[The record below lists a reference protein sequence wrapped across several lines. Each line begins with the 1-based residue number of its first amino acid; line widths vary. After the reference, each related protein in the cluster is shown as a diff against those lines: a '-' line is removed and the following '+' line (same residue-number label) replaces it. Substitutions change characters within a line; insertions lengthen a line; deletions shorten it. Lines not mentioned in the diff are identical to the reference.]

1 MNEHCECDDCKDS
14 DDPCGLDCPDRRE
27 KGDWCQGCTEDY
39 DAALDRE
46 HDEMCA
52 LGYK

>member
-1 MNEHCECDDCKDS
+1 MTCKCDDCSGTDNACQMDCERDS
-14 DDPCGLDCPDRRE
+14 M
-27 KGDWCQGCTEDY
+27 CQGCQDNRDE
-39 DAALDRE
+39 ALDRE